1 VTPPLLYSG
10 GFRRWA
16 DMGEP
21 GMMHILR
28 PRRAAWC
35 LLAGLALAGA
45 VAETRAMSDT
55 DASKVFTDTRV
66 LALVDA
72 AAQGDEARVRALS
85 QQGADLN
92 AQGERGVT
100 PLEWALLHKDRRA
113 METLLRAG
121 ADPARPGVGGAT
133 VLHLAAMA
141 NDSSYLRLLLDH
153 GADPNA
159 PHGVTQAPPLD
170 AALMNP
176 GEDAFDLLLAHHADP
191 NRADRLG
198 NTPLHVAA
206 KVHRTHCVLRLLEAG
221 ADATRRNQQ
230 GATFQTYFN
239 ILPAGGL
246 NATARAQHEQVHQW
260 LRLHNV
266 AVEQGVQ

>member
-1 VTPPLLYSG
+1 MLYSG

-16 DMGEP
+16 DKGGP
-21 GMMHILR
+21 GMMQIHR
-28 PRRAAWC
+28 PRLAWC
-35 LLAGLALAGA
+35 LLASLALAGP
-45 VAETRAMSDT
+45 VAGREAMSDT
-55 DASKVFTDTRV
+55 DASKVFADARV
-66 LALVDA
+66 AALVDA
-72 AAQGDEARVRALS
+72 AARGDEEGVRNLS
-85 QQGADLN
+85 KQGADLN
-92 AQGERGVT
+92 AEGERGVT

-221 ADATRRNQQ
+221 ADATKRNQQ

-246 NATARAQHEQVHQW
+246 NAAARAQHEQVHQW
-260 LRLHNV
+260 LRQHGV